1 MASLRD
7 SALRKIQTIG
17 PRFLPFADVA
27 TEAVPLS
34 RLLRLSLFQVTVGM
48 ALVLLVGTLNRV
60 MIVELGVPATLVGVM
75 IALPLVFAPFRALI
89 GYKSDTHRSA
99 LGWRRVP
106 YIWRGTMLQFGG
118 FAVMPFALLVLSGYD
133 QAADAPIWIGH
144 SAAALAFLL
153 VGAGIHTV
161 QTVGLALATDLVGV
175 EEQPKVVGLMYVML
189 LLGMIGAA
197 LIFGWLLEPYT
208 PGRLI
213 QVVQGAAVI
222 TVALNLIALW
232 KQEPRDRARAA
243 NVQTQPEFRD
253 AWRLFVQGRS
263 AVGLLV
269 VIALGTM
276 GFGMADVVLE
286 PYGGQVLNMAVGA
299 TTRLTAVLAAGGLLG
314 FAIASR
320 VLLNGVA
327 PVQVAWW
334 GTLIGLPAF
343 ALIIAAGP
351 LEVVTLFVIG
361 TGLAG
366 LGAGL
371 FGHGTLT
378 ATMRAAPRAQVGL
391 ALGAWGAVQA
401 TAAGIA
407 VGLGGVIR
415 DVIAALPA
423 APSMRPE
430 APYTPVFAL
439 ELAFLIATVAVLVA
453 LRHREAGLFQTTHYH
468 QRQGRPERPTAY
480 IDPQPRERRPTGEEP
495 HDDSR
500 LTAL

>member
-7 SALRKIQTIG
+7 TALRKIQTIG

-60 MIVELGVPATLVGVM
+60 MIVELGVPASLVGLM

-89 GYKSDTHRSA
+89 GYKSDIHRSA

-106 YIWRGTMLQFGG
+106 YIWKGTMLQFGG
-118 FAVMPFALLVLSGYD
+118 FAIMPFALLVLSGYD

-161 QTVGLALATDLVGV
+161 QTVGLALATDLVSV

-189 LLGMIGAA
+189 LLGMIGSA

-222 TVALNLIALW
+222 TVALNLLALW

-243 NVQTQPEFRD
+243 RVETQPEFRD
-253 AWRLFVQGRS
+253 AWRLFVQGRT
-263 AVGLLV
+263 AVGLLT

-286 PYGGQVLNMAVGA
+286 PYGGQVLDMAVGA
-299 TTRLTAVLAAGGLLG
+299 TTRLTAILAGGGLIG
-314 FAIASR
+314 FAIASK
-320 VLLNGVA
+320 VLMNGRD
-327 PVQVAWW
+327 PLDVAWW
-334 GTLIGLPAF
+334 GSLIGVPAF
-343 ALIIAAGP
+343 ALILAAGP
-351 LEVVTLFVIG
+351 MGEAAIFVIG

-378 ATMRAAPRAQVGL
+378 ATMRSAPRAQVGL
-391 ALGAWGAVQA
+391 AHGAGGAVQA
-401 TAAGIA
+401 TAAGVSVA
-407 VGLGGVIR
+407 LGGIIR
-415 DVIAALPA
+415 DFVVALPG
-423 APSMRPE
+423 SESFRPE
-430 APYTPVFAL
+430 TPYLPVFSL
-439 ELAFLIATVAVLVA
+439 ELVLVA
-453 LRHREAGLFQTTHYH
+453 AAVVAILLIKRKQARLDQTANYYPP
-468 QRQGRPERPTAY
+468 RQDRPDPPAAHTAY
-480 IDPQPRERRPTGEEP
+480 RAAEASVQPRGYP
-495 HDDSR
+495 
-500 LTAL
+500 